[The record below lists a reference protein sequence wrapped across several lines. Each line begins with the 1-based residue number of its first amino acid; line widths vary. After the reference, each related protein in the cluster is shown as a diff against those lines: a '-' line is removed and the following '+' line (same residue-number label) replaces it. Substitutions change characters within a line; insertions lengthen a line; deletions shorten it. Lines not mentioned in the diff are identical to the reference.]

1 MATSNALIT
10 LATVLE
16 TCVPGA
22 SEIWV
27 PRNSEAVVCF
37 GATSAATRVSISL
50 SAQGESPVSAGAA
63 WASAS
68 SMGRS
73 P

>member
-1 MATSNALIT
+1 MT
-10 LATVLE
+10 LATVLD

-22 SEIWV
+22 SEICV
-27 PRNSEAVVCF
+27 PRNSDAAVCF

-63 WASAS
+63 LASDS